1 MKRIVIVSLTLLVF
15 LSACKTRKNR
25 SNRITKGV
33 LDSTKLVLPEIREV
47 VNSSFA
53 FDFLSYKSKCDY
65 KDANMDQSFTMNL
78 RLKFDSIVWISVT
91 AVGFEVARAK
101 LDRDSIRILNRLEKK
116 YYVYDYAFIKQL
128 AGADLSLV
136 QIQYLLTGNLI
147 FPPESYNPAS
157 EKDKFKTVSGYIE
170 NTVSLDGK
178 SKIIEQILQHLVEKS
193 DANVLYSNYKK
204 VEKQHFP
211 GKLDMAV
218 RTPKGNASLI
228 MENSSINT
236 NPIDAFPYEVPSKY
250 EKAN

>member
-1 MKRIVIVSLTLLVF
+1 MKRIVIITMVLLVF
-15 LSACKTRKNR
+15 LSACKTRKSR
-25 SNRITKGV
+25 SNRLAKSA
-33 LDSTKLVLPEIREV
+33 LDSTKIVLPEIKEV
-47 VNSSFA
+47 VNNSFA

-78 RLKFDSIVWISVT
+78 RIKFDSIIWISVT

-116 YYVYDYAFIKQL
+116 YYVYDYAFIKKL
-128 AGADLSLV
+128 AGADLSIL

-147 FPPESYNPAS
+147 FHPEAYNFAS
-157 EKDKFKTVSGYIE
+157 EKDKFKTVAGYIE
-170 NTVSLDGK
+170 NTVAINEK

-193 DANVLYSNYKK
+193 DADVLYSNYKK
-204 VEKQHFP
+204 VDKQFFP

-218 RTPKGNASLI
+218 QTPKGNASLI

-250 EKAN
+250 AKAN